1 MWRKWHDVG
10 SSRRVLMRLALA
22 VALAV
27 IIGVVVA
34 APKLMNT
41 RTDTMLRQP
50 VPEPPRVR
58 VQQTLVRPIEVVETR
73 QSPRPSRTAVAAVRS
88 PSSKPQP
95 ATFVARAART
105 LVGDG
110 RYRPEPFPR
119 AR

>member
-1 MWRKWHDVG
+1 
-10 SSRRVLMRLALA
+10 MRLVLA
-22 VALAV
+22 VALAL

-41 RTDTMLRQP
+41 RTDTVLRQP
-50 VPEPPRVR
+50 VPEPQRVR
-58 VQQTLVRPIEVVETR
+58 VQQTLVRPIETVEAR
-73 QSPRPSRTAVAAVRS
+73 QSPRPSRDAVATVRS
-88 PSSKPQP
+88 ASSRPQP
-95 ATFVARAART
+95 TTFIARAART